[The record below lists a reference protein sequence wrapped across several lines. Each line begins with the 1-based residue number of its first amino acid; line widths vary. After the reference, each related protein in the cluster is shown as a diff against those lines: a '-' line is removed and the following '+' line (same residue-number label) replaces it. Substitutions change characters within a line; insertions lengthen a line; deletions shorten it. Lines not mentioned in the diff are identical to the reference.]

1 MGGGMQKTLVILMG
15 IQASGKSTFYKT
27 FLANDFVRVNLDTL
41 KTRFQEKLLLEDCF
55 EKGLRFAVDNTNP
68 TKLDRQRYIPRAKEE
83 GYKIVGYFLESKIQ
97 PCVQRNGL
105 REGKACVPERA
116 IYATANKFERPSYS
130 EGFNELY
137 YVKNDGVTFTVTKWQ
152 DYE

>member
-1 MGGGMQKTLVILMG
+1 MQKTLVILMG

-27 FLANDFVRVNLDTL
+27 FLASDFVRVNLDTL
-41 KTRFQEKLLLEDCF
+41 KTRFQEKLLLDDCF
-55 EKGLRFAVDNTNP
+55 EKGLSFAVDNTNP

-83 GYKIVGYFLESKIQ
+83 GYKIEGYFLESKIQ
-97 PCVQRNGL
+97 PCVQRNAL
-105 REGKACVPERA
+105 REGKACVPEGA
-116 IYATANKFERPSYS
+116 IYATANKLERPSYS